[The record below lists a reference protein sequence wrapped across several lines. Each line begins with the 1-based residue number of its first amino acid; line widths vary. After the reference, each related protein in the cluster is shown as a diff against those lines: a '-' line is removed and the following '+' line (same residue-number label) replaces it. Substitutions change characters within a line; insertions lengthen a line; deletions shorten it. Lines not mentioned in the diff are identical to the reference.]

1 MNSQQIKIFEFP
13 SNLGLKK
20 TETAVEPGVRFLPAW
35 LKKHGLY
42 DAIGPKQIF
51 NLEAPEYSMEQD
63 LDSGVRNAEK
73 IIHYSE
79 DQAALLME
87 HLRTDS
93 FLLLIGGDCSML
105 IGTAMALKQSGTY
118 GLFYLDGHTD
128 FIWPELSHTG
138 GAAGMDLAIVTGYG
152 HEKLANIL
160 DLKPY
165 LTEQHIWCVGNR
177 EYDPAYIKPILDS
190 QIRYVD
196 LKSLRERGL
205 ESCAAQFLEIVEINK
220 LDGFFIHFDVDVL
233 NDRIMPAVDSREADG
248 LEYEE
253 LDILLGTLLASPKAM
268 GMEITILDPDLDQD
282 GKYTRGFISAFM
294 HTWRKALN
302 ETGRNS
308 ASV

>member
-20 TETAVEPGVRFLPAW
+20 TDVAVEPGVRFLPAW

-42 DAIGPKQIF
+42 DLLEPKQIF

-73 IIHYSE
+73 IIHYAE
-79 DQAALLME
+79 DQAKLLSE
-87 HLRTDS
+87 HLKGDS
-93 FLLLIGGDCSML
+93 FLLVIGGGCSIL
-105 IGTAMALKQSGTY
+105 VGVALALKQSGTY

-152 HEKLANIL
+152 HEKLTNIL

-165 LTEQHIWCVGNR
+165 LIEQHVWCVGNR
-177 EYDPAYIKPILDS
+177 EYDPAYVKPILDS
-190 QIRYVD
+190 QIRYID
-196 LKSLRERGL
+196 LKNLRETGI
-205 ESCAAQFLEIVEINK
+205 ETCASQFLEMVEGNE

-233 NDRIMPAVDSREADG
+233 NDQIMPAVDSREADG

-253 LDILLGTLLASPKAM
+253 MIRLLNNLLASPKAI
-268 GMEITILDPDLDQD
+268 GMEITILDPDLDKD
-282 GKYTRGFISAFM
+282 GKYTGKFASNFIKAFEKG
-294 HTWRKALN
+294 RK
-302 ETGRNS
+302 ETGRN
-308 ASV
+308 